1 MKLTQAMK
9 TQRLYFDGGT
19 GSVLQ
24 TMGLKPGERPE
35 EWNLRHPDRIV
46 ALHSAYLEAGCS
58 ILKTNTFGANR
69 LRFGDDTCITVQAG
83 VRLAQRALEQTA
95 APGRARYVALDVG
108 PCGKLLRPLGDLDFE
123 SAVALFAQ
131 VIRAGAEAGA
141 DLVLIETMNDA
152 YETKAAVL
160 AAREACDLPV
170 FVTNVYD
177 ENRKLMTGADPAAM
191 VALLEGLGVDAL
203 GLNCSLGPAQMLRVL
218 PELVKYASV
227 PIIMNPNAGLPR
239 SVEGQTVYDVT
250 PQDFAADMR
259 RAAQMGATILGG
271 CCGTTPDYIRAL
283 CRATEDVPLK
293 PVEQKRR
300 TLVSSY
306 THAVQIGGE
315 PVLIGERINPTGKEE
330 LKQALRR
337 GDMDYLAAQATAQEE
352 QGVPLLDVNVGLPGT
367 DEQTLLP
374 LAVEKIQSV
383 TDLPLQLDSSDPAAL
398 EAAMRRYNGKPL
410 VNSVSGKAESLRAVL
425 PLVKKYGGVV
435 VALTLD
441 ENGIPPTVE
450 GRLAVAEKILAA
462 AEQYGIAAKDILF
475 DPLALAA
482 SAEPGAAAV
491 TLETVRRL
499 HTGLHA
505 GTILGVSNCSFGL
518 PRRQTVTAAFLSMAL
533 QAGLSAAIVDPMSRP
548 VMDAYAA
555 ARVLS
560 GADEGCRDY
569 LRRCQSG
576 SEAPPEER
584 FERGLSHAVEKGL
597 TAAAAE
603 AAKSALETCA
613 PMEIISGQIVPALD
627 AVGRAFEDGSVFL
640 PQLLMSAEAASA
652 AFAVIRERMSA
663 SGAVREKGTVLLAT
677 VQGDIH
683 DIGKNIVRV
692 LLENYG
698 YSVVDLGRDVAPERV
713 LEQAQGRH
721 VRLVGLSAL
730 MTTTVP
736 AMEQTVS
743 LLHRELT
750 DCQVMVGGAVLTAEY
765 ARRIGADAYA
775 ADAMAAVRI
784 AEELFSKK
792 ETAKDEQ

>member
-1 MKLTQAMK
+1 MKLTQALK
-9 TQRLYFDGGT
+9 TRRLYFDGGT

-46 ALHSAYLEAGCS
+46 ALHRAYLEAGCNL
-58 ILKTNTFGANR
+58 LKTNTFGANR
-69 LRFGDDTCITVQAG
+69 LRLGDDTCKTVQAG
-83 VRLAQRALEQTA
+83 VLLAQRALEQIS
-95 APGRARYVALDVG
+95 APEPHYIALDVG

-123 SAVALFAQ
+123 DAVALFAQ

-160 AAREACDLPV
+160 AAKETCRLPV

-177 ENRKLMTGADPAAM
+177 ESRKLMTGADPAAM

-203 GLNCSLGPAQMLRVL
+203 GLNCSLGPAQMLQVL
-218 PELVKYASV
+218 PELVNYASV

-239 SVEGQTVYDVT
+239 SVDGKTVYDVT
-250 PQDFAADMR
+250 PQAFAADMR
-259 RAAQMGATILGG
+259 RAAQMGASVLGG
-271 CCGTTPDYIRAL
+271 CCGTTPEYIRAM
-283 CRATEDVPLK
+283 RQATEDVPLK
-293 PVEQKRR
+293 PTEKRGR

-315 PVLIGERINPTGKEE
+315 PVLIGERINPTGKER
-330 LKQALRR
+330 LKQALRA
-337 GDMDYLAAQATAQEE
+337 GDMDYLAAQATAQQE

-367 DEQTLLP
+367 DETALLP
-374 LAVEKIQSV
+374 LAVEKIQAV
-383 TDLPLQLDSSDPAAL
+383 CDLPLQLDSSNPAAL

-410 VNSVSGKAESLRAVL
+410 VNSVSGKAQSLGTVL
-425 PLVKKYGGVV
+425 PLIKRYGGVV

-441 ENGIPPTVE
+441 ENGIPSTVE
-450 GRLAVAEKILAA
+450 GRLAVAEKILSAA
-462 AEQYGIAAKDILF
+462 QKYGIDPRDILF

-491 TLETVRRL
+491 TLETVRCL
-499 HTGLHA
+499 HTRMHA
-505 GTILGVSNCSFGL
+505 KTVLGVSNCSFGL

-555 ARVLS
+555 WRVLS
-560 GADEGCRDY
+560 GTDTGCRDY
-569 LRRCQSG
+569 LRRYQSG
-576 SEAPPEER
+576 AETPAEAHPQMTL
-584 FERGLSHAVEKGL
+584 FHAVEKGL
-597 TAAAAE
+597 AAAAAE
-603 AAKSALETCA
+603 AAAAVLKTHK
-613 PMEIISGQIVPALD
+613 PMEIINGQIVPALD
-627 AVGRAFEDGSVFL
+627 AVGSAFEDGSVFL

-652 AFAVIRERMSA
+652 AFSVLRKEMTAA
-663 SGAVREKGTVLLAT
+663 GAAQDKGTILLAT

-698 YSVVDLGRDVAPERV
+698 YTVVDLGRDVPPERI
-713 LEQAQGRH
+713 LEQAKSRH
-721 VRLVGLSAL
+721 IRLVGLSAL

-736 AMEQTVS
+736 AMERTIR
-743 LLHRELT
+743 LLHGELA
-750 DCQVMVGGAVLTAEY
+750 DCKVMVGGAVLTAEY
-765 ARRIGADAYA
+765 AAGIGADAYA
-775 ADAMAAVRI
+775 GDAMAAVRI
-784 AEELFSKK
+784 AEDLFLNK